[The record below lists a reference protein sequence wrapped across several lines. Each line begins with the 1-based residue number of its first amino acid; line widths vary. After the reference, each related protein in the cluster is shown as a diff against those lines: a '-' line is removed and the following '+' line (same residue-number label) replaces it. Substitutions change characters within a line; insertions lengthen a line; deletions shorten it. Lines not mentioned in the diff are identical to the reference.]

1 MAIRLQPHHVMALVR
16 MGHGDVRFS
25 DLGEL
30 ERRAHKVRISEGGT
44 VYVETLPGRKVGHAY
59 HLPQPQ

>member
-30 ERRAHKVRISEGGT
+30 ERRAHKVRIGASA
-44 VYVETLPGRKVGHAY
+44 YVETLPGRKVGHAY